1 MTKIE
6 YGKKYGDTDFYVT
19 WQKTGSG
26 SKCVKLTGTVFS
38 DGEKDD
44 SLETVVF
51 IPHENIR
58 AENEKSI
65 IAIKVKVA
73 SSDCE
78 CISADKPGGFKNFK
92 EVIPYEKKIAK
103 QNLS

>member
-1 MTKIE
+1 MRKIE
-6 YGKKYGDTDFYVT
+6 YGKKYGNNDFYVT

-26 SKCVKLTGTVFS
+26 ATCVKLTGTVYS

-44 SLETVVF
+44 SFETIVF

-65 IAIKVKVA
+65 IVVKVRVE
-73 SSDCE
+73 SEFSE
-78 CISADKPGGFKNFK
+78 WISADKPGGFKYFK
-92 EVIPYEKKIAK
+92 EVILYEKKIAK

>member
-1 MTKIE
+1 MKKIE
-6 YGKKYGDTDFYVT
+6 YNKKYGNNDFYVT

-26 SKCVKLTGTVFS
+26 LKCVKLTGTVFS

-44 SLETVVF
+44 SLETIVF
-51 IPHENIR
+51 IPNENIR

-65 IAIKVKVA
+65 IMVKGKIE

-78 CISADKPGGFKNFK
+78 WISADKPGGFKNFK